1 MKTEKKKNLTKKRV
15 LYVVGGLFVG
25 FLSGFFGGGGGMLVV
40 PLLVFIGKLEEKHA
54 HATAIA
60 VILPLCIVSGLVYVL
75 GGNYDI
81 SVGIPTGIAFVVGGA
96 IGSFA
101 LKKIPTK
108 LLGVIFSIL
117 MIAGG
122 VRLLW

>member
-1 MKTEKKKNLTKKRV
+1 MEKKENLTKKRV
-15 LYVVGGLFVG
+15 LYVIGGLFVG
-25 FLSGFFGGGGGMLVV
+25 FLSGFFGGGGGMIVV
-40 PLLVFIGKLEEKHA
+40 PLLMLIGKLEEKHA

-60 VILPLCIVSGLVYVL
+60 VILPLCVVSGLVYVL

-108 LLGVIFSIL
+108 ILGVIFSIL